1 MTNLEKYM
9 NKIINICN
17 QDSTEVAVA
26 MDIGTGVLR
35 RCSEVGCERCKF
47 SSRFN
52 GNGRCEVN
60 LVRWLFSEYQ
70 EPAPKLTKAE
80 RGFCEIVKTGYIAR
94 DAIKK
99 CLVYYSEEPEK
110 DLNGYYWYSP
120 YDSVELPLEPF
131 SFITW
136 GDEKPWSIE
145 ELLKLEVEE

>member
-70 EPAPKLTKAE
+70 EPVPKLNSIE
-80 RGFCEIVKTGYIAR
+80 RGLCQAVKSGFIAR
-94 DAIKK
+94 DKDEIL
-99 CLVYYSEEPEK
+99 CLYKTKPFQNDSGWSLGVA
-110 DLNGYYWYSP
+110 GYWIEI
-120 YDSVELPLEPF
+120 DENLF
-131 SFITW
+131 QFITW
-136 GDEKPWSIE
+136 ESGKAWSIKD
-145 ELLKLEVEE
+145 LLKLEVEE

>member
-1 MTNLEKYM
+1 MTNFEKYM
-9 NKIINICN
+9 NKIVNIRN

-26 MDIGTGVLR
+26 MDIGTGILR

-60 LVRWLFSEYQ
+60 LIRWLFSEYQ

-80 RGFCEIVKTGYIAR
+80 RGFCETVKRGYIAR
-94 DAIKK
+94 HRNGI
-99 CLVYYSEEPEK
+99 VTYYTNLAYKVPSDGYWWSEDE
-110 DLNGYYWYSP
+110 SI
-120 YDSVELPLEPF
+120 ELKTKSF
-131 SFITW
+131 SFIHW
-136 GDEKPWSIE
+136 KDSKAWSIE